1 MAAALNHGK
10 YKGTVIVNSIN
21 GQLSGT
27 KLSCGIHDCPQRC
40 HQLFDHSKMEC
51 HKTTESICSRNH
63 KLSRP
68 CFKKDY
74 PCGICEAEDRSRELR
89 RQRDQKLELEREI
102 KQKEYTRQLTEIQD
116 EIAHQRRILK
126 DQSDQDERER
136 FLGQQQQ
143 DLKSLRDTVGRVQ
156 NKRKKDP
163 PPTSTMSQASTT
175 TALPNVHPDSAPG
188 TEQVVVDDQ
197 SGNGLST
204 WTSSARDEWEHQKEF
219 EGARNEALD
228 SLMDMIGLEDVKD
241 KFLSIKSRVDTA
253 VCQNIDV
260 SEERFGASL
269 LGNPG
274 TGPCCWS
281 YKFFD
286 AIKLTQYR
294 QNNCCSAL
302 C

>member
-1 MAAALNHGK
+1 
-10 YKGTVIVNSIN
+10 
-21 GQLSGT
+21 
-27 KLSCGIHDCPQRC
+27 
-40 HQLFDHSKMEC
+40 MEC
-51 HKTTESICSRNH
+51 HETTESICARSHNI
-63 KLSRP
+63 SRP

-74 PCGICEAEDRSRELR
+74 ACGVCEAEERARESR

-102 KQKEYTRQLTEIQD
+102 KQKEYARQLTELQD

-126 DQSDQDERER
+126 DQSEQDERGKT
-136 FLGQQQQ
+136 LGQQQQ
-143 DLKSLRDTVGRVQ
+143 DLKNLRDTVGRIQ
-156 NKRKKDP
+156 NKRKKDS
-163 PPTSTMSQASTT
+163 PPTNTMSQASTA
-175 TALPNVHPDSAPG
+175 TAPNVHPDSAPE

-260 SEERFGASL
+260 SQERFGAAL

-274 TGPCCWS
+274 TGPCC
-281 YKFFD
+281 
-286 AIKLTQYR
+286 
-294 QNNCCSAL
+294 
-302 C
+302 

>member
-1 MAAALNHGK
+1 
-10 YKGTVIVNSIN
+10 
-21 GQLSGT
+21 
-27 KLSCGIHDCPQRC
+27 
-40 HQLFDHSKMEC
+40 MEC
-51 HKTTESICSRNH
+51 HKSIESICSRNH

-74 PCGICEAEDRSRELR
+74 ACGVCEAEDGRRELR

-102 KQKEYTRQLTEIQD
+102 KQKEYARQLTELQD

-126 DQSDQDERER
+126 DQSEQVERER
-136 FLGQQQQ
+136 TLEQQQQ

-156 NKRKKDP
+156 NKRKNDP
-163 PPTSTMSQASTT
+163 PPTSSTSQASTA
-175 TALPNVHPDSAPG
+175 TALPHVHTNSAPN
-188 TEQVVVDDQ
+188 TEQVVVDNQ

-204 WTSSARDEWEHQKEF
+204 WNSSARDEWEHQKEF
-219 EGARNEALD
+219 EGAQNEVLD
-228 SLMDMIGLEDVKD
+228 SLMGMIGLEDVKD

-260 SEERFGASL
+260 CEERFGAAL

-281 YKFFD
+281 YIFLEP
-286 AIKLTQYR
+286 IKLT
-294 QNNCCSAL
+294 
-302 C
+302 

>member
-1 MAAALNHGK
+1 
-10 YKGTVIVNSIN
+10 
-21 GQLSGT
+21 
-27 KLSCGIHDCPQRC
+27 
-40 HQLFDHSKMEC
+40 MEC
-51 HKTTESICSRNH
+51 HKTIESICSRNH

-74 PCGICEAEDRSRELR
+74 ACSVCEAEDRRRESR

-102 KQKEYTRQLTEIQD
+102 KQKEYARQLTELQD

-126 DQSDQDERER
+126 DQSEQDERER
-136 FLGQQQQ
+136 SLGQQQQ
-143 DLKSLRDTVGRVQ
+143 DLKNLRDTVRRVQ
-156 NKRKKDP
+156 NKRKKDS
-163 PPTSTMSQASTT
+163 PPTSTMSQANTV
-175 TALPNVHPDSAPG
+175 TALPTVHPDSAPN
-188 TEQVVVDDQ
+188 TEQVIVDDQ
-197 SGNGLST
+197 SGNDPST

-253 VCQNIDV
+253 ICQNIDI
-260 SEERFGASL
+260 SEERFGAAL

-274 TGPCCWS
+274 TGPWCWS
-281 YKFFD
+281 YIFFEP
-286 AIKLTQYR
+286 IKLTQCR

-302 C
+302 CKVLDFGRCTPWQLPR

>member
-10 YKGTVIVNSIN
+10 YRGTVIGNLIN
-21 GQLSGT
+21 EYVSGT
-27 KLSCGIHDCPQRC
+27 KLSCDIHDCPQRC

-51 HKTTESICSRNH
+51 HKSTESICSRNH

-74 PCGICEAEDRSRELR
+74 ACGVCEAEDRRRESR

-102 KQKEYTRQLTEIQD
+102 KQKEYARQLAEIQD

-126 DQSDQDERER
+126 DQSEQVEKERT
-136 FLGQQQQ
+136 LGQQKQ
-143 DLKSLRDTVGRVQ
+143 DLQSLRDTVGRVQ

-163 PPTSTMSQASTT
+163 PPTNSMSQASTT
-175 TALPNVHPDSAPG
+175 TAPPNVHTNSTPN

-204 WTSSARDEWEHQKEF
+204 WTSSAKDEWEHQKEL

-260 SEERFGASL
+260 SEERFGAAL

-281 YKFFD
+281 YILLEP
-286 AIKLTQYR
+286 IKLT
-294 QNNCCSAL
+294 
-302 C
+302 